1 MEAVTDKIVAELS
14 AFKDADE
21 ADGGCADILT
31 IEAVYFGDPGVIPVN
46 SYPCFTV
53 QPERDSPVTETTGY
67 EIRDL
72 HLLVTLL
79 IDAREFF
86 NADVLEAAGDRK
98 LVKTMG
104 LLRKWLRRTAN
115 RRLDGMEGVREVS
128 IASTDYLVQVRED
141 VIAKS
146 AQINVT
152 VNRQYRREA

>member
-1 MEAVTDKIVAELS
+1 MEQVTDKIVSELIL
-14 AFKDADE
+14 FKDTDS
-21 ADGGCADILT
+21 ADGGCRDTMT

-53 QPERDSPVTETTGY
+53 QPEQDVPVSETTGY
-67 EIRDL
+67 EVRDL
-72 HLLVTLL
+72 RLLVTLL

-86 NADVLEAAGDRK
+86 NADVNEATGDRQ
-98 LVKTMG
+98 LVRTMG

-115 RRLDGMEGVREVS
+115 RRLDGMDGVREVA
-128 IASTDYLVQVRED
+128 IDSTDYLVQVRDD
-141 VIAKS
+141 VVAKS

>member
-1 MEAVTDKIVAELS
+1 MEEVTDKLVAELTL
-14 AFKDADE
+14 FKDAE
-21 ADGGCADILT
+21 SVDGGCSDILS

-53 QPERDSPVTETTGY
+53 QPEQDVPVSETTGY

-72 HLLVTLL
+72 RLLITCL

-86 NADVLEAAGDRK
+86 DADVNEATGDRQ
-98 LVKTMG
+98 LVQTMG

-115 RRLDGMEGVREVS
+115 RRMDGLEGVREVA
-128 IASTDYLVQVRED
+128 IASTDYLVQVRDD

>member
-1 MEAVTDKIVAELS
+1 MEQITDKIVAELDL
-14 AFKDADE
+14 FKVADS
-21 ADGGCADILT
+21 ADGGCSDIMT

-53 QPERDSPVTETTGY
+53 QPEQDVPVSETTGY

-72 HLLVTLL
+72 RLLITCL

-86 NADVLEAAGDRK
+86 NADVLEATGDRQ
-98 LVKTMG
+98 LVQAMG
-104 LLRKWLRRTAN
+104 NLRRWLRRTAN
-115 RRLDGMEGVREVS
+115 RRLDGLEGVREVR
-128 IASTDYLVQVRED
+128 IDSTDYLVQVRDD
-141 VIAKS
+141 VVAKS

>member
-1 MEAVTDKIVAELS
+1 MEQVTDKIVSELT
-14 AFKDADE
+14 AFKNADQ

-53 QPERDSPVTETTGY
+53 QPEQDVPVSETTGY

-72 HLLVTLL
+72 RLLVTLL

-86 NADVLEAAGDRK
+86 DADALEATGDRQM
-98 LVKTMG
+98 VQTMG
-104 LLRKWLRRTAN
+104 LLRAWLRRTAN
-115 RRLDGMEGVREVS
+115 RRLDGLDGVREVR
-128 IASTDYLVQVRED
+128 IESTDYLVQVRD
-141 VIAKS
+141 SVVAKS
-146 AQINVT
+146 AQINMT